1 MAWWPGVH
9 SYSQCILAMEVSTFA
24 WYWYSHLW
32 VILRTARIIMLGG
45 LDDFD
50 LGFSRFFSFSNS
62 FLQVFFE
69 KTTSSWALHFWLQDF
84 EIQNLPVQELHLQ
97 QLQLNTY
104 HAAAAFTACKRTT
117 TSVPEKWPWTLEIL
131 EELQGRLFWWLNKHD
146 PFTPE
151 TNSQLSERL
160 PLKMDGLEHHLF
172 PFWDGLCSGVRC

>member
-9 SYSQCILAMEVSTFA
+9 SYSQCILAMEVSSFA

-32 VILRTARIIMLGG
+32 VILRTARIIMLRG

-62 FLQVFFE
+62 FLWVFFE
-69 KTTSSWALHFWLQDF
+69 NTTSSWALHFWLQDF

-97 QLQLNTY
+97 QLRLNTY

-131 EELQGRLFWWLNKHD
+131 EELQGRLFGVIQQTW
-146 PFTPE
+146 PPPE
-151 TNSQLSERL
+151 TNSAMFRGEVLV
-160 PLKMDGLEHHLF
+160 
-172 PFWDGLCSGVRC
+172 SGRVNVKIPWKIP